1 MYSQKVKIFNNI
13 YDIGYP
19 TIKFLYFIINI
30 DNQISIMNG
39 MNGHAKYQLKKRLLK
54 QMSKNT
60 NEIISNFY
68 ASMGEIRTTTHSSLA
83 ETNVA
88 KKNKKVVL
96 PFLNDNSNMTINN
109 EFNVAATDDEI
120 KERIIQNTESTES
133 FVDDLNVEHDE
144 NFNANDDEWKI
155 QISDRQIENQHEE

>member
-1 MYSQKVKIFNNI
+1 MI
-13 YDIGYP
+13 
-19 TIKFLYFIINI
+19 
-30 DNQISIMNG
+30 
-39 MNGHAKYQLKKRLLK
+39 
-54 QMSKNT
+54 
-60 NEIISNFY
+60 E
-68 ASMGEIRTTTHSSLA
+68 TT
-83 ETNVA
+83 VA

-133 FVDDLNVEHDE
+133 FVGDLNVEHDE